1 MAAKESSA
9 LSRHPALD
17 PAAAQGLS
25 QVDQVLQEHIFSDI
39 LRTYITVV
47 DKQIAEFR

>member
-1 MAAKESSA
+1 MAAEKGNA

-25 QVDQVLQEHIFSDI
+25 QIDQVLQEHILCNI
-39 LRTYITVV
+39 LRAYIAVI
-47 DKQIAEFR
+47 DKQIT